1 MDRSGLFWIGLIVVV
16 LVFLDLL
23 FVELRRV
30 FREGKRI
37 VTRLA
42 AYADLP
48 LFAELAASEYY
59 VGRIVRALDTFA
71 RLIERA
77 QTALAVL
84 RRYIPKGS
92 SPG

>member
-23 FVELRRV
+23 FVELRRI
-30 FREGKRI
+30 FREAKRI

-59 VGRIVRALDTFA
+59 VGRIVRAIEA
-71 RLIERA
+71 IVQLIERA

-84 RRYIPKGS
+84 RSYIPKGS